1 MGKFADRF
9 DVASPLLSLQSGSK
23 TCLFCGLVITSKKAK
38 DNISVSVMATLK
50 KLDGIAEKWS
60 KVKPI
65 TSQLKL

>member
-23 TCLFCGLVITSKKAK
+23 TCLFCGLVITSKEAK

-65 TSQLKL
+65 SSQLKL